1 MSEEP
6 IIRSFFDEA
15 TNTVTHL
22 VADPHTG
29 AAAVIDP
36 VLDFD
41 PASGKVGTTSAEKL
55 LAEVE
60 KEGWFICWVLE
71 THAHADHLSAAQFI
85 KDTTGATIAIGEGI
99 LEVQKAFGPMLGA
112 DDVEDDGGD
121 FDRLL
126 ADGER
131 LELGTLDIEVIATP
145 GHTPACVTYLVG
157 GDAAFVGDTLFMPD

>member
-15 TNTVTHL
+15 TNTVSHL

-99 LEVQKAFGPMLGA
+99 LDVQKAFGPMLGA
-112 DDVEDDGGD
+112 YDVEDDGGE
-121 FDRLL
+121 
-126 ADGER
+126 AAGQGGG
-131 LELGTLDIEVIATP
+131 LGHSI
-145 GHTPACVTYLVG
+145 TPARQRFRSWSSVKANL
-157 GDAAFVGDTLFMPD
+157 DAPRRRR